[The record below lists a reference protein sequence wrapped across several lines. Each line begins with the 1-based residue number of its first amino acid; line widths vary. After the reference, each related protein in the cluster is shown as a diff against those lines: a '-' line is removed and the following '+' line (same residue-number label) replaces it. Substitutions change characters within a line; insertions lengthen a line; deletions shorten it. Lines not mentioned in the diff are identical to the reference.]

1 MAMNLQEYE
10 QAKFKLAAML
20 RAAEP
25 HVSSGGPERAALR
38 DLFGRLAEDRFNLA
52 VVGRFNRGKSSLM
65 NAMLGTTRL
74 PVGVVPLTSVIT
86 TVSYGSS
93 EQAVIEYQRGRLP
106 VRIAVEELPAYVTQR
121 GNPGNMREVRMARVQ
136 LPSELL
142 RRGFH
147 FIDTPGLG
155 SSITE
160 NTRTTEA
167 FLPEAD
173 ALLLVTSYESPLS
186 EEELRLLR
194 NAASSA
200 SRVFLAVNKQDIVSG
215 PERDEILDHIC
226 GQLAGVPGAE
236 PRLLSVSARQ
246 ALAARES
253 GSEGQWAAS
262 GVPALL
268 EQLER
273 FLTAEKQAEFLVR
286 MCVRVESLLR
296 ALPGLESEISRLHA
310 LRRDLS
316 QGPAATAAAIS
327 QPFAARGA
335 AWFASC
341 TVCQRI
347 EQKVYDFLC
356 SFQNSIAE
364 RRDLR
369 ARFAAHGGLCDAHTW
384 LYQTMAS
391 PLGTCLAYPEVLERL
406 AAGLRDIA
414 AGPEAGSFTGEVD
427 QLRSQPETCEVC
439 QVQRAAE
446 RAAVAEL
453 AGRAR
458 TEDGF
463 APHLC
468 MAHFRMLLG
477 LLENRDIA
485 WRLLTAQAETVDRLA
500 EDMRRYALKVDGVRS
515 ALLTKEEEQAH
526 VRGLILLAGHPTVA
540 GLRRTRG

>member
-1 MAMNLQEYE
+1 MNLQEYE
-10 QAKFKLAAML
+10 QTKFKLAALL
-20 RAAEP
+20 RTAEP
-25 HVSSGGPERAALR
+25 YVSPGGPERAILR

-52 VVGRFNRGKSSLM
+52 VVGHFNRGKSSLM

-74 PVGVVPLTSVIT
+74 PVGVVPLTSVVT

-93 EQAVIEYQRGRLP
+93 EQALIEYQRDRLP
-106 VRIAVEELPAYVTQR
+106 VRIAIEELPAYVTQR
-121 GNPGNMREVRMARVQ
+121 GNPGNTRGVSMARVQ

-155 SSITE
+155 SSIAE

-194 NAASSA
+194 DAASSA
-200 SRVFLAVNKQDIVSG
+200 SRVFLAVNKQDLVSD
-215 PERDEILDHIC
+215 PERDEILDHIR
-226 GQLAGVPGAE
+226 GQLTGAPGAE
-236 PRLLSVSARQ
+236 QRLFSVSARQ
-246 ALAARES
+246 ALAAIDAIS
-253 GSEGQWAAS
+253 GEQWAAS

-268 EQLER
+268 EQLEQ
-273 FLTAEKQAEFLVR
+273 FLTTEKQAEFLGR
-286 MCVRVESLLR
+286 MCARVESLFR
-296 ALPGLESEISRLHA
+296 ALPGLEAELSRLQV
-310 LRRDLS
+310 LRQDLA
-316 QGPAATAAAIS
+316 QGAPVTAAIDA
-327 QPFAARGA
+327 QPPTARGA

-341 TVCQRI
+341 TVCRRI
-347 EQKVYDFLC
+347 EQEVYDFLC
-356 SFQNSIAE
+356 SFQNGIAD

-369 ARFAAHGGLCDAHTW
+369 AHFAAHGGLCDTHTW

-391 PLGTCLAYPEVLERL
+391 PLGTCLAYPEVLECV

-414 AGPEAGSFTGEVD
+414 AEPEAGSFAGEID
-427 QLRSQPETCEVC
+427 RLRPKPETCEIC
-439 QVQRAAE
+439 RVQRAAE

-477 LLENRDIA
+477 SIEDQDAARSLLA
-485 WRLLTAQAETVDRLA
+485 AQAETMDRVA

-526 VRGLILLAGHPTVA
+526 VRGLILLAGHATVA
-540 GLRRTRG
+540 GSRRTRN